1 MEGRA
6 KATADEADIDPFGGH
21 QCACSTI
28 SVSTLPVER
37 GWTKA
42 TRLLRMPTR
51 GWFVINSGI
60 RAQPG
65 RFHAVEQ
72 FVGPR
77 LVTLAHNL
85 EVQLGLR

>member
-1 MEGRA
+1 M
-6 KATADEADIDPFGGH
+6 FGFAVPL
-21 QCACSTI
+21 CK
-28 SVSTLPVER
+28 PVDSQ
-37 GWTKA
+37 
-42 TRLLRMPTR
+42 
-51 GWFVINSGI
+51 WFVINSGI